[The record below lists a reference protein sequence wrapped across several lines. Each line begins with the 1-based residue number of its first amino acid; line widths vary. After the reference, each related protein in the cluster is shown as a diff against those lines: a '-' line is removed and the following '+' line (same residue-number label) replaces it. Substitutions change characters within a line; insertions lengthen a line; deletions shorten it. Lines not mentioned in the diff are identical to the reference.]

1 MKREKD
7 QKAQRD
13 AAARKAETAAAAA
26 KSRQRLGGPPAA
38 GAPQGKTVDAG
49 AGPCHAQVYRRQC
62 AKSGCP
68 FDHDA
73 GRVAAYKA
81 KYPDKPPARG

>member
-13 AAARKAETAAAAA
+13 AAARKAETAAALAR
-26 KSRQRLGGPPAA
+26 SRQKPGGPAA
-38 GAPQGKTVDAG
+38 GASQGKTMDAG
-49 AGPCHAQVYRRQC
+49 AGPCHAQVYKGQC